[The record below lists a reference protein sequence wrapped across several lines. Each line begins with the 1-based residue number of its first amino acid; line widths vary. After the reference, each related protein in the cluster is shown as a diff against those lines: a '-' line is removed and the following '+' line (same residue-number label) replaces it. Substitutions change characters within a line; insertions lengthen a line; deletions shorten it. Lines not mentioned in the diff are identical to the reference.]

1 MSQMGNLE
9 TEIMNRLQIKKRG
22 ETIKELSQHL
32 KEPQSAILMVLEALR
47 KENFVAFK
55 DGVWTFVR
63 Q

>member
-1 MSQMGNLE
+1 MSQMGDLE

-32 KEPQSAILMVLEALR
+32 KKPQSAILMVLEALR

-55 DGVWTFVR
+55 DGVWIFVR